1 MRIENLSPGIGS
13 VVHDLDLSQP
23 LSSELVSEVKALWLD
38 RLIIVFRGQSISS
51 EQYLSFASR

>member
-23 LSSELVSEVKALWLD
+23 LSPELVSEVKALWLD

-51 EQYLSFASR
+51 